1 MNYIIYCRK
10 SSEAEDRQVLSI
22 DSQKTELLRLAEKND
37 FKITK
42 IFKESMS
49 AKSPGRPVFEEML
62 KFIESKENCTLLV
75 WKLDRL
81 ARNALDGGKIS
92 WFMDRNLIKEIITP
106 EKIFMNSSDDKFMM
120 SLDFGIAKKY
130 VDDLS
135 QNVKRGNRAKLE
147 RGGWPNHAP
156 IGYLN
161 NRVDKTVVV
170 DPEKSFY
177 VKKIFGLYSTGL
189 YNLKELADILYKEG
203 FRTSSGKKVSKGF
216 IHRTIKNPFYF
227 GMMLRDGI
235 YYEGN
240 HEPIILKST
249 FDETNNVLNSN
260 LHSKK
265 QKLFF
270 HLRGLLTCA
279 NCGCMLT
286 ASKKKGHDYY
296 YCTNGKGKC
305 EEYKSYLRSEK
316 IDQYVAEIL
325 SSLQFDEELIDLA
338 YRASKERQS
347 SESFYSEKGIQLV
360 EKRLAEV
367 VEAQSRLCDSFTA
380 GKTPEGLYNAK
391 IALLANEEKALK
403 KQIKETREKGK
414 RELDTLEPVKNIF
427 LEANKLKNNYLQG
440 NSEQKRV
447 IANNLLWNLSFQNQ
461 KILNFRLKE
470 PYNCMA
476 QVVKP
481 TNLVEMLRVMDDIRT
496 RLKLET

>member
-1 MNYIIYCRK
+1 
-10 SSEAEDRQVLSI
+10 
-22 DSQKTELLRLAEKND
+22 
-37 FKITK
+37 
-42 IFKESMS
+42 
-49 AKSPGRPVFEEML
+49 
-62 KFIESKENCTLLV
+62 
-75 WKLDRL
+75 
-81 ARNALDGGKIS
+81 
-92 WFMDRNLIKEIITP
+92 
-106 EKIFMNSSDDKFMM
+106 
-120 SLDFGIAKKY
+120 
-130 VDDLS
+130 
-135 QNVKRGNRAKLE
+135 
-147 RGGWPNHAP
+147 
-156 IGYLN
+156 
-161 NRVDKTVVV
+161 
-170 DPEKSFY
+170 
-177 VKKIFGLYSTGL
+177 
-189 YNLKELADILYKEG
+189 
-203 FRTSSGKKVSKGF
+203 
-216 IHRTIKNPFYF
+216 
-227 GMMLRDGI
+227 
-235 YYEGN
+235 
-240 HEPIILKST
+240 
-249 FDETNNVLNSN
+249 
-260 LHSKK
+260 
-265 QKLFF
+265 
-270 HLRGLLTCA
+270 
-279 NCGCMLT
+279 MLT